1 MKKLFTLFLV
11 IAVSAI
17 SAMAEDYT
25 DNLSITV
32 SGKTT
37 NQEATVTAE
46 EQTNGKYKFALN
58 NFAFGDEQVGDIVI
72 EDVDANEKDG
82 IVTLTIDKKDKKIV
96 KVTNPGPL
104 GKTINNGGGVELTM
118 NAKISKA
125 AKKMYAVLDMTAK
138 LKVLGIP
145 IPVTIKATFGDEKN
159 ITTGISNLPVSND
172 NEKEEIF
179 NLQGQRISE
188 AKPGQVVIVK
198 KGGKAVKVVK

>member
-32 SGKTT
+32 LGQTT
-37 NQEATVTAE
+37 NQEATITAE

-58 NFAFGDEQVGDIVI
+58 NFAFGNEQVGDIVI
-72 EDVDANEKDG
+72 ENVDATEKDG
-82 IVTLTIDKKDKKIV
+82 IVTLTIDKKTV
-96 KVTNPGPL
+96 KVTNPGSL
-104 GKTINNGGGVELTM
+104 GKKINNGGGVELTM

-138 LKVLGIP
+138 LKVGPIP
-145 IPVTIKATFGDEKN
+145 VPVTIKATFGDEKN
-159 ITTGISNLPVSND
+159 ITTGISNLPVNND

>member
-37 NQEATVTAE
+37 NQEATITAE

-58 NFAFGDEQVGDIVI
+58 NFAFGGEQVGDIVI

-82 IVTLTIDKKDKKIV
+82 IVILTIDKKTV
-96 KVTNPGPL
+96 KVTNPGKL
-104 GKTINNGGGVELTM
+104 GKTINFFGGVELTM

-125 AKKMYAVLDMTAK
+125 AKKCTL
-138 LKVLGIP
+138 
-145 IPVTIKATFGDEKN
+145 F
-159 ITTGISNLPVSND
+159 
-172 NEKEEIF
+172 
-179 NLQGQRISE
+179 
-188 AKPGQVVIVK
+188 
-198 KGGKAVKVVK
+198 

>member
-32 SGKTT
+32 YGQTT
-37 NQEATVTAE
+37 NQEATITAE

-58 NFAFGDEQVGDIVI
+58 NFAFGGEQVGDIVI

-82 IVTLTIDKKDKKIV
+82 IVILTIDKKTV
-96 KVTNPGPL
+96 KVTNPGKL
-104 GKTINNGGGVELTM
+104 GKTINFFGGVELTM

-138 LKVLGIP
+138 LLF

-159 ITTGISNLPVSND
+159 ITTGISNLPVNND

>member
-17 SAMAEDYT
+17 SAMAEEYT

-32 SGKTT
+32 YGQTT
-37 NQEATVTAE
+37 NQEATITAE

-72 EDVDANEKDG
+72 EDVDATEKDG
-82 IVTLTIDKKDKKIV
+82 IVTLTIDKKTV
-96 KVTNPGPL
+96 KVTNPGKL
-104 GKTINNGGGVELTM
+104 GKTINRLGGVKLTM

-125 AKKMYAVLDMTAK
+125 AKKMYAVLDMTAT
-138 LKVLGIP
+138 LAQV
-145 IPVTIKATFGDEKN
+145 KATFGDEKN
-159 ITTGISNLPVSND
+159 ITTGISNLPVNND

>member
-32 SGKTT
+32 YGQTT
-37 NQEATVTAE
+37 NQEATITAE

-58 NFAFGDEQVGDIVI
+58 NFAFGKEQVGDIVI
-72 EDVDANEKDG
+72 EDVDATENDG
-82 IVTLTIDKKDKKIV
+82 IVTLTIDKKTV

-138 LKVLGIP
+138 LKVGI
-145 IPVTIKATFGDEKN
+145 IQVPVTIKATFGDEKN
-159 ITTGISNLPVSND
+159 ITTGISNLPVNND

>member
-32 SGKTT
+32 LRETT
-37 NQEATVTAE
+37 NQEATITAE

-72 EDVDANEKDG
+72 EDVDATEKDG
-82 IVTLTIDKKDKKIV
+82 IVTLTIDKKTV
-96 KVTNPGPL
+96 KVTNPGSL

-138 LKVLGIP
+138 LKVVIIP
-145 IPVTIKATFGDEKN
+145 VLVTIKATFGDEKN
-159 ITTGISNLPVSND
+159 ITTGISNLPVNND

-179 NLQGQRISE
+179 NLQGQCISK

>member
-32 SGKTT
+32 GGKTT
-37 NQEATVTAE
+37 NQEATITAE

-58 NFAFGDEQVGDIVI
+58 NFAFGDKQVGDIVI
-72 EDVDANEKDG
+72 EDVDAIEKDG
-82 IVTLTIDKKDKKIV
+82 IVTLTIDKKDKKTV
-96 KVTNPGPL
+96 KVTNPGKL
-104 GKTINNGGGVELTM
+104 GETINKIGGVKLTM
-118 NAKISKA
+118 KAKISKA

-138 LKVLGIP
+138 LLF

-159 ITTGISNLPVSND
+159 ITTGISNLPVNND

>member
-17 SAMAEDYT
+17 SAMAEEYT

-32 SGKTT
+32 YGQTT
-37 NQEATVTAE
+37 NQEATITAE

-58 NFAFGDEQVGDIVI
+58 DFAFGGKQVGDIVI
-72 EDVDANEKDG
+72 ENVDATEKDG
-82 IVTLTIDKKDKKIV
+82 IVTLTIDKKTV
-96 KVTNPGPL
+96 KVTNPGSL
-104 GKTINNGGGVELTM
+104 GKTINNVGGVKLTM

-125 AKKMYAVLDMTAK
+125 AKKMYAVLDMTAMS
-138 LKVLGIP
+138 VIQ
-145 IPVTIKATFGDEKN
+145 VKATFGDEKN
-159 ITTGISNLPVSND
+159 ITTGISNQPVNND
-172 NEKEEIF
+172 NEKKEIF

>member
-32 SGKTT
+32 GGKTT
-37 NQEATVTAE
+37 NQEATITAE

-72 EDVDANEKDG
+72 EDVDATEKGD
-82 IVTLTIDKKDKKIV
+82 IVTLTIDKKTV
-96 KVTNPGPL
+96 KVTNPGKL

-138 LKVLGIP
+138 LKVGI
-145 IPVTIKATFGDEKN
+145 IQVPVTIKATFGDEKN
-159 ITTGISNLPVSND
+159 ITTGISNLPVNND

>member
-32 SGKTT
+32 YGKTT
-37 NQEATVTAE
+37 NQEATITAE

-72 EDVDANEKDG
+72 ENVDATEKDG
-82 IVTLTIDKKDKKIV
+82 IVTLTIDKKTV
-96 KVTNPGPL
+96 KVTNPGKL
-104 GKTINNGGGVELTM
+104 GKTINRLGGVKLTM

-125 AKKMYAVLDMTAK
+125 AKKMYAVLDMTAT
-138 LKVLGIP
+138 LVQ
-145 IPVTIKATFGDEKN
+145 VKATFGDEKN
-159 ITTGISNLPVSND
+159 ITTGISNLPVNND
-172 NEKEEIF
+172 NKKEEIF

>member
-17 SAMAEDYT
+17 SAMAEEYT

-32 SGKTT
+32 YGQTT
-37 NQEATVTAE
+37 NQEATITAE

-72 EDVDANEKDG
+72 ENVDATEKDG
-82 IVTLTIDKKDKKIV
+82 IVTLTIDKKTV
-96 KVTNPGPL
+96 KVTNPGKL
-104 GKTINNGGGVELTM
+104 GKTINRLGGVKLTM

-125 AKKMYAVLDMTAK
+125 AKKMYAVLDMTAT
-138 LKVLGIP
+138 LVQ
-145 IPVTIKATFGDEKN
+145 VKATFGDEKN
-159 ITTGISNLPVSND
+159 ITTGISNLPVNND
-172 NEKEEIF
+172 NKKEEIF

>member
-32 SGKTT
+32 GGKTT
-37 NQEATVTAE
+37 NQEATITAE

-58 NFAFGDEQVGDIVI
+58 NFAFGKEQVGDIVI
-72 EDVDANEKDG
+72 EDVDATEKDG
-82 IVTLTIDKKDKKIV
+82 IVTLTIDKKTV
-96 KVTNPGPL
+96 KVTNPGSL
-104 GKTINNGGGVELTM
+104 GETINKIGGVELTM

-125 AKKMYAVLDMTAK
+125 AKKMYAVLDMTATLLFK
-138 LKVLGIP
+138 
-145 IPVTIKATFGDEKN
+145 PVTIKATFGDEKN
-159 ITTGISNLPVSND
+159 ITTGISNLPVNND

>member
-32 SGKTT
+32 GGKTT
-37 NQEATVTAE
+37 NQEATITAE

-72 EDVDANEKDG
+72 EDVDAIEKDG
-82 IVTLTIDKKDKKIV
+82 IVTLTIDKKDKKTV
-96 KVTNPGPL
+96 KVTNPGKL
-104 GKTINNGGGVELTM
+104 GETINKIGGVKLTM
-118 NAKISKA
+118 KAKISKA
-125 AKKMYAVLDMTAK
+125 AKKMYAVLDMTA
-138 LKVLGIP
+138 LIIQVN
-145 IPVTIKATFGDEKN
+145 ATFGDEKN
-159 ITTGISNLPVSND
+159 ITTGISNLPVNND

-188 AKPGQVVIVK
+188 AKPGQVVIEK
-198 KGGKAVKVVK
+198 RGGKAVKVVK

>member
-32 SGKTT
+32 LGETT
-37 NQEATVTAE
+37 NQEATITAE

-72 EDVDANEKDG
+72 EDVDATEKDG
-82 IVTLTIDKKDKKIV
+82 IVTLTIDKKTV
-96 KVTNPGPL
+96 KVTNPGKL
-104 GKTINNGGGVELTM
+104 GKTINRLGGVKLTM

-125 AKKMYAVLDMTAK
+125 AKKMYAVLDMTAT
-138 LKVLGIP
+138 LVQ
-145 IPVTIKATFGDEKN
+145 VKATFGDEKN
-159 ITTGISNLPVSND
+159 ITTGISNLPVNND

>member
-32 SGKTT
+32 LGQTT
-37 NQEATVTAE
+37 NQEATITAE

-72 EDVDANEKDG
+72 EDVDATEKKDG
-82 IVTLTIDKKDKKIV
+82 IVTLTIDKKTV

-125 AKKMYAVLDMTAK
+125 AKKMYAVLDMTAIIIQ
-138 LKVLGIP
+138 VN
-145 IPVTIKATFGDEKN
+145 ATFGDEKN
-159 ITTGISNLPVSND
+159 ITTGISNLPVNNN

>member
-32 SGKTT
+32 LGETT
-37 NQEATVTAE
+37 NQEATITAE

-82 IVTLTIDKKDKKIV
+82 IVTLTIDKKTV
-96 KVTNPGPL
+96 KVTNPGKL
-104 GKTINNGGGVELTM
+104 GKTINTLGGVKLTM

-125 AKKMYAVLDMTAK
+125 AQKMYAVLDMTAT
-138 LKVLGIP
+138 LVQ
-145 IPVTIKATFGDEKN
+145 VKATFGDEKN

>member
-32 SGKTT
+32 LGETT
-37 NQEATVTAE
+37 NQEATITAE

-82 IVTLTIDKKDKKIV
+82 IVTLTIDKKTV
-96 KVTNPGPL
+96 KVTNPGKL
-104 GKTINNGGGVELTM
+104 GKNINMLGGVKLTM

-125 AKKMYAVLDMTAK
+125 AQKMYAVLDMTTT
-138 LKVLGIP
+138 LVQ
-145 IPVTIKATFGDEKN
+145 VKATFGDEKN
-159 ITTGISNLPVSND
+159 ITTGISNLPVNND

>member
-32 SGKTT
+32 GGKTT
-37 NQEATVTAE
+37 NQEATITAE

-72 EDVDANEKDG
+72 EDVDAIEKDG
-82 IVTLTIDKKDKKIV
+82 IVTLTIDKKTV
-96 KVTNPGPL
+96 KVTNPGKL

-138 LKVLGIP
+138 LLF

-159 ITTGISNLPVSND
+159 ITTGISNLPVNND

>member
-32 SGKTT
+32 GGKTT
-37 NQEATVTAE
+37 NQEATITAE

-72 EDVDANEKDG
+72 EDVDAIEKDG
-82 IVTLTIDKKDKKIV
+82 IVTLTIDKKDKKTV
-96 KVTNPGPL
+96 TVTNPGKL
-104 GKTINNGGGVELTM
+104 GETINKIGGVKLTM
-118 NAKISKA
+118 KAKISKA
-125 AKKMYAVLDMTAK
+125 AKKMYAVLDMTA
-138 LKVLGIP
+138 LIIQVN
-145 IPVTIKATFGDEKN
+145 ATFGDEKN
-159 ITTGISNLPVSND
+159 ITTGISNLPVNND

>member
-32 SGKTT
+32 GGKTT
-37 NQEATVTAE
+37 NQEATITAE

-72 EDVDANEKDG
+72 EDVDAIEKDG
-82 IVTLTIDKKDKKIV
+82 IVTLTIDKKDKKTV
-96 KVTNPGPL
+96 KVTNPGKL
-104 GKTINNGGGVELTM
+104 GETINKIGGVKLTM
-118 NAKISKA
+118 KAKISKA
-125 AKKMYAVLDMTAK
+125 AKKMYAVLDMTA
-138 LKVLGIP
+138 LIIQVN
-145 IPVTIKATFGDEKN
+145 ATFGDEKN
-159 ITTGISNLPVSND
+159 ITTGISNLPVNND

>member
-32 SGKTT
+32 YSKTT
-37 NQEATVTAE
+37 NQEATITAE

-72 EDVDANEKDG
+72 EDVDATEKDG
-82 IVTLTIDKKDKKIV
+82 IVFLTIDEKDKKTV
-96 KVTNPGPL
+96 NVTNPASL
-104 GKTINNGGGVELTM
+104 GEKINKAGGVKLTM

-125 AKKMYAVLDMTAK
+125 AKKMYAVLDMTAMF
-138 LKVLGIP
+138 VIQ
-145 IPVTIKATFGDEKN
+145 VKATFGDEKN
-159 ITTGISNLPVSND
+159 ITTGISNLPVNND

>member
-32 SGKTT
+32 LRITT
-37 NQEATVTAE
+37 NQEATITAE

-58 NFAFGDEQVGDIVI
+58 NFAFGDNQVGDIVI
-72 EDVDANEKDG
+72 ENVDATEKEG
-82 IVTLTIDKKDKKIV
+82 IVTLTIEEKDKKIV
-96 KVTNPGPL
+96 KVTNPGKL
-104 GKTINNGGGVELTM
+104 GEKINNAGGVKLSM

-125 AKKMYAVLDMTAK
+125 AKKMYAVLDMTAM
-138 LKVLGIP
+138 KVMA
-145 IPVTIKATFGDEKN
+145 VKATFGDEKN
-159 ITTGISNLPVSND
+159 ITTGISNLPVNN

>member
-32 SGKTT
+32 GGKTT
-37 NQEATVTAE
+37 NQEATITAE

-72 EDVDANEKDG
+72 EDVDAIEKDG
-82 IVTLTIDKKDKKIV
+82 IVTLTIDKKDKKTV
-96 KVTNPGPL
+96 KVTNPGKL
-104 GKTINNGGGVELTM
+104 GETINKIGGVKLTM
-118 NAKISKA
+118 KAKISKA
-125 AKKMYAVLDMTAK
+125 AKKMYAVLDMTA
-138 LKVLGIP
+138 LIIQVN
-145 IPVTIKATFGDEKN
+145 ATFGDEKN
-159 ITTGISNLPVSND
+159 ITTGISNLPVNND

-179 NLQGQRISE
+179 NLQGQRISKV
-188 AKPGQVVIVK
+188 KPGQVVIVK

>member
-32 SGKTT
+32 GGKTT
-37 NQEATVTAE
+37 NQEATITAE

-72 EDVDANEKDG
+72 EDVDATEKDG
-82 IVTLTIDKKDKKIV
+82 IVTLTIDKKDKKTV
-96 KVTNPGPL
+96 KVTNPGKL
-104 GKTINNGGGVELTM
+104 GETINNIGGVKLTM
-118 NAKISKA
+118 KAKISKA
-125 AKKMYAVLDMTAK
+125 AKKMYAVLDMTA
-138 LKVLGIP
+138 LIIQVN
-145 IPVTIKATFGDEKN
+145 ATFGDEKN
-159 ITTGISNLPVSND
+159 ITTGISNQPVNND

>member
-32 SGKTT
+32 YSKTT
-37 NQEATVTAE
+37 NQEATITAE

-72 EDVDANEKDG
+72 EDVDATEKEDG
-82 IVTLTIDKKDKKIV
+82 IVTLTIDKKTV
-96 KVTNPGPL
+96 TVTNPGKL
-104 GKTINNGGGVELTM
+104 GKKINNGGGVELTM

-138 LKVLGIP
+138 LLSF

-159 ITTGISNLPVSND
+159 ITTGISNLPVNND

>member
-32 SGKTT
+32 GGKTT
-37 NQEATVTAE
+37 NQEATITAE

-72 EDVDANEKDG
+72 ENVDATEKKDG
-82 IVTLTIDKKDKKIV
+82 IVTLTIDKKTV
-96 KVTNPGPL
+96 KVTNPGKL

-138 LKVLGIP
+138 LKVGI
-145 IPVTIKATFGDEKN
+145 IQVPVTIKATFGDEKN
-159 ITTGISNLPVSND
+159 ITTGISNLPVNND

>member
-32 SGKTT
+32 LGQTT
-37 NQEATVTAE
+37 NQEATITAE

-58 NFAFGDEQVGDIVI
+58 NFAFGDKQVGDIVI

-82 IVTLTIDKKDKKIV
+82 IVTLTIDKKTV
-96 KVTNPGPL
+96 KVTNPGKL
-104 GKTINNGGGVELTM
+104 GKTINMLGGVELTM

-125 AKKMYAVLDMTAK
+125 AQKMYAVLDMTAT
-138 LKVLGIP
+138 LVQ
-145 IPVTIKATFGDEKN
+145 VKATFGDEKN
-159 ITTGISNLPVSND
+159 ITTGISNLPVNND

-198 KGGKAVKVVK
+198 KSGKAVKVVK